1 MCKIG
6 GVELSVNI
14 KIHFLFRASE
24 NDSRMADK
32 FRDAA
37 TKPLEL
43 IDRLQDDDNLF
54 D

>member
-1 MCKIG
+1 MF
-6 GVELSVNI
+6 VELSVNI
-14 KIHFLFRASE
+14 KFILLLRASD

-37 TKPLEL
+37 TKPLEFT
-43 IDRLQDDDNLF
+43 DGLQDDSFF